1 MLTTVIKY
9 FIQHKIWAVLIAII
23 WTALIFIA
31 CFLPGNEIPNV
42 QIPMIDKWVHFVIFA
57 GFSFLWYL
65 TVPKATVFK
74 SILLIILSFL
84 IGFIVELIQGSSWV
98 VGRAYEVNDVIA
110 DGIGGI
116 LGVVLYIIIE
126 KRALKIIDN
135 E

>member
-1 MLTTVIKY
+1 MLTSVIKY
-9 FIQHKIWAVLIAII
+9 FIQHKFWAVLIAII

-65 TVPKATVFK
+65 SVPKATVFK
-74 SILLIILSFL
+74 SLLLIILSFL

-126 KRALKIIDN
+126 KRVLKIIDN

>member
-65 TVPKATVFK
+65 SVPKATVFK
-74 SILLIILSFL
+74 SLLLIILSFL

-126 KRALKIIDN
+126 KRVLKIIDN

>member
-1 MLTTVIKY
+1 M
-9 FIQHKIWAVLIAII
+9 
-23 WTALIFIA
+23 
-31 CFLPGNEIPNV
+31 
-42 QIPMIDKWVHFVIFA
+42 
-57 GFSFLWYL
+57 
-65 TVPKATVFK
+65 
-74 SILLIILSFL
+74 

-126 KRALKIIDN
+126 KRVLKIIDN

>member
-1 MLTTVIKY
+1 LLTTVIKY

-65 TVPKATVFK
+65 SVPKATVFK
-74 SILLIILSFL
+74 SLLLIILSFL

-126 KRALKIIDN
+126 KRVLKIIDN